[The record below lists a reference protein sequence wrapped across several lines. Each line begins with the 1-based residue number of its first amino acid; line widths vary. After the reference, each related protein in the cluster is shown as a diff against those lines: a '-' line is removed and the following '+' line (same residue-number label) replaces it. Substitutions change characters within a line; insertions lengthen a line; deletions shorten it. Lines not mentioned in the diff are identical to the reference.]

1 MTEDT
6 KFILLLANKHLKM
19 MDVLLFLV
27 LFLCGCGLVGDGVG
41 SMAEYLGQK
50 PIERLVRLIRAGM
63 GCLIVYISLLLYSPS
78 LVLLMIPAIVI
89 SAVAGWL
96 LGRSYTHALSK
107 EGRA

>member
-1 MTEDT
+1 
-6 KFILLLANKHLKM
+6 M
-19 MDVLLFLV
+19 MDVLIFLV

-96 LGRSYTHALSK
+96 LGRSYTRALSK